1 LIDDDIALAKSLDKK
16 SPFTK
21 SNQFALDFVSPF
33 SYTYDVLSLCYEG
46 PVWRGQLGAQE
57 VVFVIS
63 QQPMPGVSAAATLTG
78 PSTIKDSPA
87 VERAL
92 SRSKIYLLI
101 SWSLLYPEDEEF
113 LDYLRCGEFV
123 GDGRAALDALEVAL
137 GADEG
142 ERVKEKL
149 ASLRKQLAL
158 AESLVASECVN
169 WQLSDLQSEHRRV
182 FSNVITLDC
191 PPYETLFGNDH
202 VFAQSHVMG
211 DISGFYKAFGVEVS
225 KDIHERLDHLSVE
238 FEFMHFLAYKES
250 YSLCHDS
257 PEKTQ
262 IVVDAQKKFVKNHIG
277 RWVPLFCRMLSKKAE
292 SGLFKLV
299 ADMTADWMEFETAY
313 LGVTPQPYTETD
325 YRPATFSSPEGQTYE
340 CGAQD
345 QGNELTMLL
354 NEVGAQSFMDV
365 KEKDRENEEGRPSG
379 TA

>member
-1 LIDDDIALAKSLDKK
+1 M
-16 SPFTK
+16 T
-21 SNQFALDFVSPF
+21 
-33 SYTYDVLSLCYEG
+33 
-46 PVWRGQLGAQE
+46 
-57 VVFVIS
+57 S
-63 QQPMPGVSAAATLTG
+63 QQPMQGLSASAAATLPN
-78 PSTIKDSPA
+78 PSAMKDSPA

-92 SRSKIYLLI
+92 SRSKLYLLI

-123 GDGRAALDALEVAL
+123 EDGRVALDALEAAL
-137 GADEG
+137 GTDGG
-142 ERVKEKL
+142 ERAKEKVT
-149 ASLRKQLAL
+149 SLRKQLAL
-158 AESLVASECVN
+158 VESLVASECIH
-169 WQLSDLQSEHRRV
+169 WQLSDLQAEHRRV

-211 DISGFYKAFGVEVS
+211 DISGFYKAFGVELS

-238 FEFMHFLAYKES
+238 FEFMHFLTYKES
-250 YSLCHDS
+250 YSRCHDGL
-257 PEKTQ
+257 EKTQ

-277 RWVPLFCRMLSKKAE
+277 RWVPLFCRMLTKKAD
-292 SGLFKLV
+292 SGFFKLV
-299 ADMTADWMEFETAY
+299 ADMTADWMDFETAF

-354 NEVGAQSFMDV
+354 NEVGAQSFIDA
-365 KEKDRENEEGRPSG
+365 KDKDKGAEEGGGPSG